1 VELTLRFG
9 IPLLLAA
16 VLSTFPA
23 RAHGQD
29 PLQRVRQL
37 YLSAVQDAS
46 AIGRGMRALREVR
59 AAGAVRAGSGLDAA
73 LTAYDGAL
81 ATLRAKHG
89 TWPPAR
95 LRHLHEGLAVMDAV
109 VAAHPHHP
117 EVRYLRLMS
126 CYHLPAVRGR
136 GASVREDFAALARL
150 LPEARGEYPPELY
163 AAITRFVLRHGNP
176 AAGQR
181 RALEAA
187 LAESG
192 G

>member
-1 VELTLRFG
+1 MELIQRFAL
-9 IPLLLAA
+9 PLLLAA
-16 VLSTFPA
+16 VLSALPA

-37 YLSAVQDAS
+37 YLSAVQDESSIA
-46 AIGRGMRALREVR
+46 RGMRALREVR
-59 AAGAVRAGSGLDAA
+59 AAGGVRAGSGLDAA

-81 ATLRAKHG
+81 TTLRAKHG

-95 LRHLHEGLAVMDAV
+95 LKHLRDGLAMMDTV
-109 VAAHPHHP
+109 VAAHPDHP

-126 CYHLPAVRGR
+126 CYYLPGILGR
-136 GASVREDFAALARL
+136 TASVREDFAALARL
-150 LPEARGEYPPELY
+150 LPQANGEYPPELY
-163 AAITRFVLRHGNP
+163 AAITHFVLRHGSP
-176 AAGQR
+176 TAGQR

-187 LAESG
+187 LGESG